1 MNRLAEMFSNY
12 SSLESVHQLTT
23 SQTEAECAGRGKIRT
38 GKVTSRAQRERERA
52 GTANKDRILLIFFKL

>member
-23 SQTEAECAGRGKIRT
+23 SQTEAECDGVWRGKIRT
-38 GKVTSRAQRERERA
+38 GKVTSRAQREPELPLRT
-52 GTANKDRILLIFFKL
+52 GQ

>member
-1 MNRLAEMFSNY
+1 MLSNY

-38 GKVTSRAQRERERA
+38 GKVTSRAQREPELPLRT
-52 GTANKDRILLIFFKL
+52 GQ